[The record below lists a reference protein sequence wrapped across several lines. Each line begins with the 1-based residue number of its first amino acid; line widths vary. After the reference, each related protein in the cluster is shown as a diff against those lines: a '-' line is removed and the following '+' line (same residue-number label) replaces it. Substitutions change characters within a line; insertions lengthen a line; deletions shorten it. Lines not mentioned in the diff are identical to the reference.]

1 MLQYIRNMP
10 QTVKYKRKQSKNSTK
25 NNSKRGPSEDSSDA
39 ISSYR
44 SEKSCDVEDDVVS
57 TLSKNWG
64 GADEIGLRTAIFVS
78 FMKLET
84 FKNGIKVAAK

>member
-1 MLQYIRNMP
+1 M
-10 QTVKYKRKQSKNSTK
+10 
-25 NNSKRGPSEDSSDA
+25 
-39 ISSYR
+39 
-44 SEKSCDVEDDVVS
+44 EDDVVS

-84 FKNGIKVAAK
+84 FKNGIKIAAK